1 MVHFARRSKRIEN
14 IRNAAGVVSYMLEEG
29 NRHDQIVFTANWILN
44 GLDDESIVYVV
55 TPRLLFYVHSDISVL
70 IVLGQEGAIDS
81 SNFED
86 ISRAACEALD
96 DSPPQFVMV

>member
-1 MVHFARRSKRIEN
+1 
-14 IRNAAGVVSYMLEEG
+14 MLEEG

>member
-1 MVHFARRSKRIEN
+1 
-14 IRNAAGVVSYMLEEG
+14 
-29 NRHDQIVFTANWILN
+29 
-44 GLDDESIVYVV
+44 V